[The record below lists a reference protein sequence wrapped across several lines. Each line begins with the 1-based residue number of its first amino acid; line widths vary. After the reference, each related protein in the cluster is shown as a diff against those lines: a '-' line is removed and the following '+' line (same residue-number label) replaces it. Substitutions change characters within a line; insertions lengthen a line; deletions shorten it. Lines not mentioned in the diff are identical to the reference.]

1 MIGPNELMI
10 ILLLVLILFGG
21 SKLPELARNLGRASG
36 EFKKAQR
43 EAEIELIEFERK
55 LREGKFR
62 SEDEKRRKLEEIAKT
77 LKIDPTGLSDDELLQ
92 RIKDALP
99 KEKAEP

>member
-10 ILLLVLILFGG
+10 ILLLAVILFGG
-21 SKLPELARNLGRASG
+21 NKLPEIARNLGRASG

-43 EAEIELIEFERK
+43 EAEIELIEFEKK
-55 LREGKFR
+55 LREGKFK
-62 SEDEKRRKLEEIAKT
+62 SQEEKRKKLEEIAKS
-77 LKIDPTGLSDDELLQ
+77 LKIDTEGLSDDELIEK
-92 RIKDALP
+92 IKEALP